1 MSLNKRW
8 KNLEVLIESVQEEPR
23 GKTNSPTSRV
33 EYKPGIH
40 IERDWSILRRSSPT
54 RAASRSNS
62 PMRSAN
68 QTMTVES
75 HDFRIRTLRRKL
87 QTPSELTQSFAKTE
101 ISDTHEGL
109 TNANLREIYAAKC
122 KDLLIPKLVDQER
135 RFFEFCYK
143 NLKDRKF
150 SLKDHGIGPCA
161 GKIISQV
168 LRNNPYFAF
177 LVLARNTIR
186 DEGIIEM

>member
-8 KNLEVLIESVQEEPR
+8 KNLEVLIESVKEESR

-68 QTMTVES
+68 QTMISES
-75 HDFRIRTLRRKL
+75 YDFRIRTLRRKL
-87 QTPSELTQSFAKTE
+87 QTPSELT
-101 ISDTHEGL
+101 
-109 TNANLREIYAAKC
+109 
-122 KDLLIPKLVDQER
+122 
-135 RFFEFCYK
+135 
-143 NLKDRKF
+143 
-150 SLKDHGIGPCA
+150 
-161 GKIISQV
+161 
-168 LRNNPYFAF
+168 
-177 LVLARNTIR
+177 
-186 DEGIIEM
+186 